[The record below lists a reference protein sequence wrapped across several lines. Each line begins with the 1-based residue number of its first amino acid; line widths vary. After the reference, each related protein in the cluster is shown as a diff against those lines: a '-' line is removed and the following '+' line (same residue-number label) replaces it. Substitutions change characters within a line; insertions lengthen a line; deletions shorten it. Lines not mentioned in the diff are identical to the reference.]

1 MSSTTVPAA
10 RKRSAT
16 SADKKKTSGAKKPS
30 VQKVK
35 KAAAGATKDKSSKKR
50 SKTTSASQ
58 PAKKKV
64 KTVADGKETKP
75 KKEKKVTLPVEGGAA
90 AAPSEKEKPS
100 ARNISLG
107 LTCQKREKYGVR
119 KQPYRRILNFYAH
132 EKVKD
137 LRMASGVPRCLQGA
151 VEQKV
156 IQLLMKA
163 VATAMAAKRNTV
175 IDSDVDLQSFL
186 EAAENGDT
194 SGYKKWQK
202 EKSKQAANRSK
213 KSKDKAAEGKAAS
226 ADGSAPKPKKE
237 KKVKAAKPAAAAA
250 PADAPMEVAATPVVV
265 A

>member
-1 MSSTTVPAA
+1 MSSAPTPATKKRVSTT
-10 RKRSAT
+10 T
-16 SADKKKTSGAKKPS
+16 KKTSEKKKPS
-30 VQKVK
+30 APKAK
-35 KAAAGATKDKSSKKR
+35 KEKTTGAAKDKTSKKR

-58 PAKKKV
+58 PAKKKA
-64 KTVADGKETKP
+64 KGTDGSAPKP
-75 KKEKKVTLPVEGGAA
+75 KKEKKVALPGLEGAA
-90 AAPSEKEKPS
+90 AALSDKEKTS

-107 LTCQKREKYGVR
+107 LKCEKREKYGVR

-213 KSKDKAAEGKAAS
+213 KSKDKAAEGKAA
-226 ADGSAPKPKKE
+226 AALDGSAPKPKKE
-237 KKVKAAKPAAAAA
+237 KKVKAAKAVASAAV
-250 PADAPMEVAATPVVV
+250 DAPMEAAAPPVAVV

>member
-1 MSSTTVPAA
+1 M
-10 RKRSAT
+10 
-16 SADKKKTSGAKKPS
+16 AK
-30 VQKVK
+30 
-35 KAAAGATKDKSSKKR
+35 
-50 SKTTSASQ
+50 
-58 PAKKKV
+58 
-64 KTVADGKETKP
+64 
-75 KKEKKVTLPVEGGAA
+75 
-90 AAPSEKEKPS
+90 
-100 ARNISLG
+100 
-107 LTCQKREKYGVR
+107 
-119 KQPYRRILNFYAH
+119 
-132 EKVKD
+132 
-137 LRMASGVPRCLQGA
+137 GVPRCLQGA

-226 ADGSAPKPKKE
+226 AAAGTDGSAPKPKAKKE
-237 KKVKAAKPAAAAA
+237 KKVKAVKGAA
-250 PADAPMEVAATPVVV
+250 PSASVDAPMDATPAPAAVV